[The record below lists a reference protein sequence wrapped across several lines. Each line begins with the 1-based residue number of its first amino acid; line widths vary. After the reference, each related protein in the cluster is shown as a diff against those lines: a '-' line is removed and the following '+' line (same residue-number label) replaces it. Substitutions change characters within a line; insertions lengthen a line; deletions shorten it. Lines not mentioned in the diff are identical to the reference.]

1 MHTVQQL
8 NLCSTQGEDMIVR
21 KVRNQNKVG
30 KIILS
35 KTEVDSVERLGVPI
49 ETYVK
54 ERLLQIAKQRKWT
67 WYPYKVTP

>member
-1 MHTVQQL
+1 MHTVQQH
-8 NLCSTQGEDMIVR
+8 NFCSTQGENMIVR

-35 KTEVDSVERLGVPI
+35 KAEVDSVKRLGVPI